1 MIEPPRVT
9 LAQLPTPLVPMPRLG
24 QALGGANLWVKR
36 DDLTGLEVSGNKV
49 RKLEY
54 IIAEMQANGDD
65 TLVTEGT
72 CQSNHCRATAAVCA
86 RLGLQAVLLFRPLPP
101 EKPQGNHLL
110 DTLFGAQARA
120 FTREDFRARKESI
133 VNDVL
138 SELRAAGRKPRWTP
152 AGASEPLGCWGYVRA
167 LGELRVQLHAAE
179 ITACDVILPISSAGT
194 YAGAVLGRLIH
205 GLDQVR
211 LWAVPVSD
219 DVAYHQAE
227 VTRLVT
233 DTIAQF
239 KLPLT
244 FGAEPGATD
253 LAIATSATAQPIP
266 TGERALRDPTPAA
279 PRGQGSPAA
288 SASNLA
294 GLDFLDGYVGE
305 GYAKPYA
312 AALDAL
318 QLLARTEALI
328 LDPVYTAK
336 AFCAFL
342 DGVRNGR
349 FGRARPAIF
358 WHTGGIF
365 SNFAWPDVLLG

>member
-9 LAQLPTPLVPMPRLG
+9 LAQLPTPLVPLPRLG

-54 IIAEMQANGDD
+54 IVAEMLASGDD

-86 RLGLQAVLLFRPLPP
+86 RLGLQAILLFRPLPP

-110 DTLFGAQARA
+110 DALFGAQTRA

-133 VNDVL
+133 VSSVL

-152 AGASEPLGCWGYVRA
+152 AGASEPLACWGYVRA

-219 DVAYHQAE
+219 DVPYHQAE

-244 FGAEPGATD
+244 FGAGPGATD
-253 LAIATSATAQPIP
+253 LAITTSATAQPTSTSKVAASQAP
-266 TGERALRDPTPAA
+266 PAA
-279 PRGQGSPAA
+279 PA
-288 SASNLA
+288 SDLT
-294 GLDFLDGYVGE
+294 GLNFLDGYVGE

-312 AALDAL
+312 AALSAL

-342 DGVRNGR
+342 DHVRTGR
-349 FGRARPAIF
+349 FGREHPAIF

-365 SNFAWPDVLLG
+365 SDFAWPELLLGKCSAAQ